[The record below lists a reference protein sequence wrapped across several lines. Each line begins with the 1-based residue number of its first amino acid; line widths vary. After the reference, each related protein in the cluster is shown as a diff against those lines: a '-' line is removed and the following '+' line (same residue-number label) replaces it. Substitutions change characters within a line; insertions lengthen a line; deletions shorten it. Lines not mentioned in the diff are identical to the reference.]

1 MGIRFLIAFILH
13 LIYAEV
19 IFLSVGVLM
28 SNNKFL
34 SAGRTVVVAV
44 LAILALTGCYN
55 GFPPGMW
62 PVFDS
67 PAGGVLIRTRL
78 LPRWTSMLS

>member
-1 MGIRFLIAFILH
+1 
-13 LIYAEV
+13 
-19 IFLSVGVLM
+19 M
-28 SNNKFL
+28 SNKFL
-34 SAGRTVVVAV
+34 SAGRTVVIAV

-67 PAGGVLIRTRL
+67 PVGGGY
-78 LPRWTSMLS
+78 